1 MIVGKVAMTLLL
13 PDIQSA
19 AGPPEIFAR
28 QSDGHEAK
36 QKKCL
41 FAIIRVAKKKSTRQA
56 GNSFF
61 SNFKTIHTN

>member
-28 QSDGHEAK
+28 QSDGHVCDNPGG
-36 QKKCL
+36 Q
-41 FAIIRVAKKKSTRQA
+41 KKSTRQA

-61 SNFKTIHTN
+61 PIF